1 MDTHVLLWR
10 AVLRSGLH
18 DVAKGQDPDWMDS
31 DDFTIVCELAEVDAD
46 TVRARFDADRF
57 RRLPK
62 MSKAA

>member
-1 MDTHVLLWR
+1 
-10 AVLRSGLH
+10 
-18 DVAKGQDPDWMDS
+18 MDS

-46 TVRARFDADRF
+46 TVRTRFDADRF